1 MQDYEVPLLLNELK
15 YLDRNQWE
23 QSRLHMATLVNMFSK
38 EKKTIHDLMP
48 MPWDEEGE
56 EEHMTEMSNA
66 DRDRLHARA
75 NEMAK
80 MIKEN

>member
-15 YLDRNQWE
+15 YLDRNQWD

-38 EKKTIHDLMP
+38 EKKSIHDLMP

-56 EEHMTEMSNA
+56 EEHQIEMSNE
-66 DRDRLHARA
+66 DRARLQAKA
-75 NEMAK
+75 NKMA
-80 MIKEN
+80 MTLKEI